1 MTRTLGNNAFS
12 NLRKT
17 AGGLGAAT
25 GGCGIAVG
33 KRWIPLASSSSF
45 HIPNPNRGQFV
56 LQAYFD
62 GSGQNKP
69 GDKMLTLGGIVASGS
84 VWTDFEKEWMAT
96 LQAHNLRE
104 FHMTDAMAL
113 RRSFKGWSNEKVE
126 NLLNDLLTVCS
137 KFYSRRFYAKSCTV
151 NLEEYWKFA
160 KEILVLPTPEE
171 ICINACCG
179 SGLPEDEENPG
190 AEFQQVELY
199 FDIHEDFRHKIQEPW
214 ERGKRKH
221 AGGWINQVQTI
232 ATICA
237 EERPPLQA
245 ADLIAWTA
253 NAYHRKHERAKKL
266 YPIMR
271 STIIGLHI
279 FYDYGR
285 LVSEYDKRIHC

>member
-1 MTRTLGNNAFS
+1 MTRTLDSDAFS

-17 AGGLGAAT
+17 AGSLGAAG

-113 RRSFKGWSNEKVE
+113 RRSFKGRSNEKVE
-126 NLLNDLLTVCS
+126 NLLNDLFT
-137 KFYSRRFYAKSCTV
+137 
-151 NLEEYWKFA
+151 
-160 KEILVLPTPEE
+160 
-171 ICINACCG
+171 
-179 SGLPEDEENPG
+179 
-190 AEFQQVELY
+190 
-199 FDIHEDFRHKIQEPW
+199 
-214 ERGKRKH
+214 
-221 AGGWINQVQTI
+221 
-232 ATICA
+232 
-237 EERPPLQA
+237 
-245 ADLIAWTA
+245 
-253 NAYHRKHERAKKL
+253 
-266 YPIMR
+266 
-271 STIIGLHI
+271 
-279 FYDYGR
+279 
-285 LVSEYDKRIHC
+285 